1 MNTDPQID
9 LLNDILDNVIKDLEP
24 NYRQTLFNELLARPG
39 NISKTATLTFF
50 ASKFIAPASGK
61 YSKNYWLN
69 RGWNTIQASVFASVA
84 AKERKAAPDYKPHIS
99 PYSREFWTAKINPDT
114 GLNYTADEADFQRN
128 SRRPIRKEYWILKG
142 YSEEESI
149 QLAAEKKSNN
159 NQSGATTV
167 KNKDKAE
174 LQAHSCRCKEYWTLR
189 GYSEEEATRIVSE
202 LQATF
207 SLEICIEKHGEEK
220 GREIWQARQDKWQST
235 LNDKPPEE
243 IERINKSKIN
253 NNPISISSVEKLM
266 LTEFQKT
273 IPDIE
278 EQFVLEYTTNEGKI
292 RKFTYDFKY
301 QNKIIEYNG
310 DFWHINPLI
319 YNEDYVNPRTKI
331 AAKDKWA
338 WDANKNQTAIN
349 AGYEVLVVWE
359 SEFNQNKNA
368 IIDKCLDFLLN

>member
-1 MNTDPQID
+1 MNADPQID
-9 LLNDILDNVIKDLEP
+9 LLNDIFDNVIKDLEP
-24 NYRQTLFNELLARPG
+24 NYRQTLFDELLARPG

-50 ASKFIAPASGK
+50 ASKFVAPASSK

-69 RGWNTIQASVFASVA
+69 RGWNSIQASVFASVA
-84 AKERKAAPDYKPHIS
+84 AKERKSAPGYKPSIS
-99 PYSREFWTAKINPDT
+99 PYSQEFWTAKINPDT

-128 SRRPIRKEYWILKG
+128 SRRPIRKEYWMVKG
-142 YSEEESI
+142 HSEEESI
-149 QLAAEKKSNN
+149 QLAADHKANN
-159 NQSGATTV
+159 NQSGSDSS
-167 KNKDKAE
+167 KNRDKAE
-174 LQAHSCRCKEYWTLR
+174 IQAHNSRSKSYWTLR
-189 GYSEEEATRIVSE
+189 GYSEEEAIEIVSE
-202 LQATF
+202 LQVTF

-243 IERINKSKIN
+243 IERINKCRLVQGPSV
-253 NNPISISSVEKLM
+253 SSVEKLM
-266 LTEFQKT
+266 LTEFQKS

-278 EQFVLEYTTNEGKI
+278 EQFVLEYTSEEGKS
-292 RKFTYDFKY
+292 RRFTYDFKY

-319 YNEDYVNPRTKI
+319 YNEDYVNPRTKM

-359 SEFNQNKNA
+359 SEFKQNKNA